1 MKRKE
6 EALTPLAQRLRAL
19 RAASG
24 MTQQELADHLGLTRS
39 AYAYYETGATRPP
52 LKTLQRIAAEYLV
65 TVEYL
70 LGEESSIAGSLP
82 LRQDSAFEG
91 AERMRECDKQERAF
105 LSMLRR
111 LGDEGKE
118 KLYFYCLDLL
128 EGEGALADLMQEEST

>member
-1 MKRKE
+1 MTVAR
-6 EALTPLAQRLRAL
+6 LLA
-19 RAASG
+19 
-24 MTQQELADHLGLTRS
+24 
-39 AYAYYETGATRPP
+39 
-52 LKTLQRIAAEYLV
+52 
-65 TVEYL
+65 
-70 LGEESSIAGSLP
+70 SSIAGSLP